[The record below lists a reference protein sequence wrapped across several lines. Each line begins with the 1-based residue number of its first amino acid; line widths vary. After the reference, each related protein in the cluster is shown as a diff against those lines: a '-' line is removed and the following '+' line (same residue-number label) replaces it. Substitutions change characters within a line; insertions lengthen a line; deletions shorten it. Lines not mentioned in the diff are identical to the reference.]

1 MSIIDEIKSYFGC
14 GSSGKALAHYG
25 TPRHSGRYPWGSGEN
40 PFQHSGDFLSR
51 IDELKKSGMTE
62 TEIAHELGLS
72 TTQYRVQK
80 QLASHER
87 RQLEVDRAKSL
98 RADGKSLNEI
108 AKIMGY
114 NNDSSIRSLLND
126 NTAERAN
133 RAQKAAD
140 VLKKELQKKG
150 MIDVGAGAER
160 EIGISENTM
169 KEALYIL
176 EREGYN
182 VYGVGIPQVTNAH
195 QQSNTKVL
203 CNPEIEYRDVYQ
215 NMGDVQSLGNYHSTD
230 GGATFNE
237 LKKPTS
243 IDSKRIS
250 ICYGDEGG
258 LNKDGVIEI
267 RRGVPDLDLGNS
279 HYAQVRILVDGTH
292 YLKGMAMYS
301 DDIPDGVDIV
311 FNTNK
316 KSGTD
321 KMNVLKP
328 IKDDPENPF
337 GALIKANGQSEYIDP
352 KDGTKKLSAINKLKE
367 EGDWDTMSRNLSQQF
382 LSKQPLSMIKKQLDL
397 TYADR
402 EAEYSEI
409 KSLTNP
415 TVKKKMLMD
424 FANDCDAAAVH
435 LQAAALPRQN
445 TQVILPISAMKETE
459 VYAPNYKNG
468 EQVALIRFPHGG
480 TFEIPVL
487 TVNNK
492 NPSAKRILGN
502 VVDAVGINAKVAER
516 LSGADFDGDQVT
528 VIPVNNKVRI
538 KSTPPLKDLEGFD
551 PKTQYAY
558 HEGMKV
564 MTKSETQKQMGIV
577 SNLITD
583 MTLRGAPEKD
593 IAKAVKHSMV
603 VIDAEKHKLDYKQ
616 SEKDN
621 DIALLKKTYQRHQ
634 TIDGDTKE
642 SGASTLLSRRK
653 QETQVPERQGSGRI
667 NQKGKSWY
675 DSSKPEGAILYKESG
690 RTYVDPK
697 TGKTKQAMTNV
708 SLMSVID
715 DAHKLSSGHPKE
727 NAYADYAN
735 KMKAMANDARKEAVY
750 TGRLATNASARR
762 TYQSEVDSLNAKLNL
777 AALNAPRE
785 RRAQVLAN
793 SEVKAK
799 KQANPELEKDKK
811 ALKKVKQIA
820 INKAR
825 IAVGASG
832 KGTRIN
838 ITDKEWEAI
847 QSGAVS
853 DSKLTKILR
862 YADQD
867 VIRQKATPKSNGA
880 LSSAQVSRIKALAA
894 SGYTNAEIAEVLGK
908 STSTVSKYLNS

>member
-114 NNDSSIRSLLND
+114 QYDSSVRSLLND

-140 VLKKELQKKG
+140 ILKKELKKKS

-243 IDSKRIS
+243 IDSRRIS

-621 DIALLKKTYQRHQ
+621 DIALLKKTYQHHQ
-634 TIDGDTKE
+634 NMDGELKE

-653 QETQVPERQGSGRI
+653 QETQVPERKGSGRI

-675 DSSKPEGAILYKESG
+675 DPTKPEGTILYKESG

-708 SLMSVID
+708 SLMSVTD

-750 TGRLATNASARR
+750 TGRLATNANAKRI
-762 TYQSEVDSLNAKLNL
+762 YQSEVDSLNAKLNL

>member
-382 LSKQPLSMIKKQLDL
+382 LSKQPLSLIKKQLDL

-502 VVDAVGINAKVAER
+502 VTDAVGINAKVAER
-516 LSGADFDGDQVT
+516 LSGADFDGDQVV
-528 VIPVNNKVRI
+528 VIPTNNKVRI

-642 SGASTLLSRRK
+642 SGASTLLSQRK

-675 DSSKPEGAILYKESG
+675 DPSKPEGAILYKESG

-762 TYQSEVDSLNAKLNL
+762 TYQSEVDSLNAKLNI

-799 KQANPELEKDKK
+799 KQSNPELEKDKK

-832 KGTRIN
+832 KDTRIN

>member
-140 VLKKELQKKG
+140 VLKKELDKKR

-621 DIALLKKTYQRHQ
+621 DIALLKKTYQRYQ
-634 TIDGDTKE
+634 NMDGELKE

-653 QETQVPERQGSGRI
+653 QETQVPERKGSGRI

-675 DSSKPEGAILYKESG
+675 DPTKPEGTILYKESG

-708 SLMSVID
+708 SLMSVTD

-750 TGRLATNASARR
+750 TGRLATNANAKRI
-762 TYQSEVDSLNAKLNL
+762 YQSEVDSLNAKLNL

-880 LSSAQVSRIKALAA
+880 LSSAQVSRIKALAS
-894 SGYTNAEIAEVLGK
+894 SGYTNAEIAEALGK

>member
-114 NNDSSIRSLLND
+114 QYDSSVRSLLND

-140 VLKKELQKKG
+140 ILKKELKKKS

-176 EREGYN
+176 EREGSN

-243 IDSKRIS
+243 IDSRRIS

-675 DSSKPEGAILYKESG
+675 DPSKPEGAILYKESG

-750 TGRLATNASARR
+750 TGRLATNANAKRI
-762 TYQSEVDSLNAKLNL
+762 YQSEVDSLNAKLNL

>member
-230 GGATFNE
+230 GGVTFNE

-382 LSKQPLSMIKKQLDL
+382 LSKQPLSLIKKQLDL

-445 TQVILPISAMKETE
+445 TQVILPIS
-459 VYAPNYKNG
+459 
-468 EQVALIRFPHGG
+468 Q
-480 TFEIPVL
+480 
-487 TVNNK
+487 
-492 NPSAKRILGN
+492 
-502 VVDAVGINAKVAER
+502 
-516 LSGADFDGDQVT
+516 
-528 VIPVNNKVRI
+528 
-538 KSTPPLKDLEGFD
+538 
-551 PKTQYAY
+551 
-558 HEGMKV
+558 
-564 MTKSETQKQMGIV
+564 
-577 SNLITD
+577 
-583 MTLRGAPEKD
+583 
-593 IAKAVKHSMV
+593 
-603 VIDAEKHKLDYKQ
+603 
-616 SEKDN
+616 
-621 DIALLKKTYQRHQ
+621 
-634 TIDGDTKE
+634 
-642 SGASTLLSRRK
+642 
-653 QETQVPERQGSGRI
+653 
-667 NQKGKSWY
+667 
-675 DSSKPEGAILYKESG
+675 
-690 RTYVDPK
+690 
-697 TGKTKQAMTNV
+697 
-708 SLMSVID
+708 
-715 DAHKLSSGHPKE
+715 
-727 NAYADYAN
+727 
-735 KMKAMANDARKEAVY
+735 
-750 TGRLATNASARR
+750 
-762 TYQSEVDSLNAKLNL
+762 
-777 AALNAPRE
+777 
-785 RRAQVLAN
+785 
-793 SEVKAK
+793 
-799 KQANPELEKDKK
+799 
-811 ALKKVKQIA
+811 
-820 INKAR
+820 
-825 IAVGASG
+825 
-832 KGTRIN
+832 
-838 ITDKEWEAI
+838 
-847 QSGAVS
+847 
-853 DSKLTKILR
+853 
-862 YADQD
+862 
-867 VIRQKATPKSNGA
+867 
-880 LSSAQVSRIKALAA
+880 
-894 SGYTNAEIAEVLGK
+894 
-908 STSTVSKYLNS
+908 

>member
-114 NNDSSIRSLLND
+114 QYDSSVRSLLND

-140 VLKKELQKKG
+140 ILKKELKKKR

-230 GGATFNE
+230 GGVTFNE

-382 LSKQPLSMIKKQLDL
+382 LSKQPLSLIKKQLDL

-538 KSTPPLKDLEGFD
+538 KSTPPLKDLESFD

-675 DSSKPEGAILYKESG
+675 DPSKPEGAILYKESG

-762 TYQSEVDSLNAKLNL
+762 TYQSEVDSLNAKLNI

-799 KQANPELEKDKK
+799 KQSNPELEKDKK

-832 KGTRIN
+832 KDTRIN

>member
-243 IDSKRIS
+243 IDSRRIS

-538 KSTPPLKDLEGFD
+538 KSTPPLKDLEEFD

-675 DSSKPEGAILYKESG
+675 DPSKPEGAILYKESG

-750 TGRLATNASARR
+750 TGRLATNANAKRI
-762 TYQSEVDSLNAKLNL
+762 YQSEVDSLNAKLNL

>member
-114 NNDSSIRSLLND
+114 QYDSSVRSLLND

-140 VLKKELQKKG
+140 ILKKELKKKSV
-150 MIDVGAGAER
+150 IDVGAGAER

-243 IDSKRIS
+243 IDSRRIS

-564 MTKSETQKQMGIV
+564 MTKSEPQKQMGIV

-675 DSSKPEGAILYKESG
+675 DPSKPEGAILYKESG

-750 TGRLATNASARR
+750 TGRLATNANAKRI
-762 TYQSEVDSLNAKLNL
+762 YQSEVDSLNAKLNL

>member
-98 RADGKSLNEI
+98 RADGKSINEI

-114 NNDSSIRSLLND
+114 QYDSSVRSLLND

-140 VLKKELQKKG
+140 ILKKELKKKS

-243 IDSKRIS
+243 IDSRRIS

-675 DSSKPEGAILYKESG
+675 DPSKPEGAILYKESG

-750 TGRLATNASARR
+750 TGRLATNANAKRI
-762 TYQSEVDSLNAKLNL
+762 YQSEVDSLNAKLNL

>member
-230 GGATFNE
+230 GGVTFNE

-382 LSKQPLSMIKKQLDL
+382 LSKQPLSLIKKQLDL

-502 VVDAVGINAKVAER
+502 VTDAVGINAKVAER
-516 LSGADFDGDQVT
+516 LSGADFDGDQVV
-528 VIPVNNKVRI
+528 VIPTNNKVRI

-583 MTLRGAPEKD
+583 MTLRG
-593 IAKAVKHSMV
+593 
-603 VIDAEKHKLDYKQ
+603 
-616 SEKDN
+616 
-621 DIALLKKTYQRHQ
+621 
-634 TIDGDTKE
+634 
-642 SGASTLLSRRK
+642 
-653 QETQVPERQGSGRI
+653 
-667 NQKGKSWY
+667 
-675 DSSKPEGAILYKESG
+675 
-690 RTYVDPK
+690 
-697 TGKTKQAMTNV
+697 
-708 SLMSVID
+708 
-715 DAHKLSSGHPKE
+715 
-727 NAYADYAN
+727 
-735 KMKAMANDARKEAVY
+735 
-750 TGRLATNASARR
+750 
-762 TYQSEVDSLNAKLNL
+762 
-777 AALNAPRE
+777 
-785 RRAQVLAN
+785 
-793 SEVKAK
+793 
-799 KQANPELEKDKK
+799 
-811 ALKKVKQIA
+811 
-820 INKAR
+820 
-825 IAVGASG
+825 
-832 KGTRIN
+832 GT
-838 ITDKEWEAI
+838 
-847 QSGAVS
+847 
-853 DSKLTKILR
+853 
-862 YADQD
+862 
-867 VIRQKATPKSNGA
+867 
-880 LSSAQVSRIKALAA
+880 
-894 SGYTNAEIAEVLGK
+894 
-908 STSTVSKYLNS
+908 

>member
-230 GGATFNE
+230 GGVTFNE

-382 LSKQPLSMIKKQLDL
+382 LSKQPLSLIKKQLDL

-502 VVDAVGINAKVAER
+502 VTDAVGINAKVAER
-516 LSGADFDGDQVT
+516 LSGADFDGDQVV
-528 VIPVNNKVRI
+528 VIPTNNKVRI

-621 DIALLKKTYQRHQ
+621 DIALLKKTYHQ
-634 TIDGDTKE
+634 NMDGEVKE

-653 QETQVPERQGSGRI
+653 QETQVPERKGSGRI

-675 DSSKPEGAILYKESG
+675 DPTKPEGTILYKESG

-750 TGRLATNASARR
+750 TGRLATNANAKRI
-762 TYQSEVDSLNAKLNL
+762 YQSEVDSLNAKLNL

>member
-230 GGATFNE
+230 GGVTFNE

-352 KDGTKKLSAINKLKE
+352 KDGTKKLSVINKLKE

-382 LSKQPLSMIKKQLDL
+382 LSKQPLSLIKKQLDL

-502 VVDAVGINAKVAER
+502 VTDAVGINAKVAER
-516 LSGADFDGDQVT
+516 LSGADFDGDQVV
-528 VIPVNNKVRI
+528 VIPTNNKVRI
-538 KSTPPLKDLEGFD
+538 KSTP
-551 PKTQYAY
+551 Q
-558 HEGMKV
+558 HM
-564 MTKSETQKQMGIV
+564 V
-577 SNLITD
+577 SAFL
-583 MTLRGAPEKD
+583 
-593 IAKAVKHSMV
+593 
-603 VIDAEKHKLDYKQ
+603 
-616 SEKDN
+616 
-621 DIALLKKTYQRHQ
+621 
-634 TIDGDTKE
+634 
-642 SGASTLLSRRK
+642 
-653 QETQVPERQGSGRI
+653 
-667 NQKGKSWY
+667 
-675 DSSKPEGAILYKESG
+675 
-690 RTYVDPK
+690 
-697 TGKTKQAMTNV
+697 
-708 SLMSVID
+708 
-715 DAHKLSSGHPKE
+715 
-727 NAYADYAN
+727 
-735 KMKAMANDARKEAVY
+735 
-750 TGRLATNASARR
+750 
-762 TYQSEVDSLNAKLNL
+762 
-777 AALNAPRE
+777 
-785 RRAQVLAN
+785 
-793 SEVKAK
+793 
-799 KQANPELEKDKK
+799 
-811 ALKKVKQIA
+811 
-820 INKAR
+820 
-825 IAVGASG
+825 
-832 KGTRIN
+832 
-838 ITDKEWEAI
+838 
-847 QSGAVS
+847 
-853 DSKLTKILR
+853 
-862 YADQD
+862 
-867 VIRQKATPKSNGA
+867 
-880 LSSAQVSRIKALAA
+880 
-894 SGYTNAEIAEVLGK
+894 
-908 STSTVSKYLNS
+908 

>member
-1 MSIIDEIKSYFGC
+1 MLK
-14 GSSGKALAHYG
+14 
-25 TPRHSGRYPWGSGEN
+25 
-40 PFQHSGDFLSR
+40 LSR
-51 IDELKKSGMTE
+51 IK
-62 TEIAHELGLS
+62 
-72 TTQYRVQK
+72 TT
-80 QLASHER
+80 
-87 RQLEVDRAKSL
+87 
-98 RADGKSLNEI
+98 
-108 AKIMGY
+108 
-114 NNDSSIRSLLND
+114 
-126 NTAERAN
+126 
-133 RAQKAAD
+133 
-140 VLKKELQKKG
+140 
-150 MIDVGAGAER
+150 
-160 EIGISENTM
+160 
-169 KEALYIL
+169 
-176 EREGYN
+176 
-182 VYGVGIPQVTNAH
+182 
-195 QQSNTKVL
+195 
-203 CNPEIEYRDVYQ
+203 
-215 NMGDVQSLGNYHSTD
+215 
-230 GGATFNE
+230 TFNE

-480 TFEIPVL
+480 TFEIPVV

-492 NPSAKRILGN
+492 NQSAKRILGN

-593 IAKAVKHSMV
+593 IAKAVKHSMAV
-603 VIDAEKHKLDYKQ
+603 ENIEAICANWVNTPVHTSLKANLKKIAADNNPWLNYYICFSPAESIADTDCPVFVLYG
-616 SEKDN
+616 EKDIQVRPELN
-621 DIALLKKTYQRHQ
+621 MPQMQRVAPKATVKLYPKLNHLFQHAHTGAVQEYGTIEQ
-634 TIDGDTKE
+634 TI
-642 SGASTLLSRRK
+642 S
-653 QETQVPERQGSGRI
+653 P
-667 NQKGKSWY
+667 
-675 DSSKPEGAILYKESG
+675 
-690 RTYVDPK
+690 
-697 TGKTKQAMTNV
+697 
-708 SLMSVID
+708 
-715 DAHKLSSGHPKE
+715 
-727 NAYADYAN
+727 
-735 KMKAMANDARKEAVY
+735 
-750 TGRLATNASARR
+750 
-762 TYQSEVDSLNAKLNL
+762 
-777 AALNAPRE
+777 
-785 RRAQVLAN
+785 
-793 SEVKAK
+793 
-799 KQANPELEKDKK
+799 
-811 ALKKVKQIA
+811 
-820 INKAR
+820 
-825 IAVGASG
+825 
-832 KGTRIN
+832 
-838 ITDKEWEAI
+838 
-847 QSGAVS
+847 
-853 DSKLTKILR
+853 
-862 YADQD
+862 
-867 VIRQKATPKSNGA
+867 
-880 LSSAQVSRIKALAA
+880 
-894 SGYTNAEIAEVLGK
+894 EVLQDIVDFISFK
-908 STSTVSKYLNS
+908 PH

>member
-126 NTAERAN
+126 NAAERAN

-230 GGATFNE
+230 GGVTFNE

-382 LSKQPLSMIKKQLDL
+382 LSKQPLSLIKKQLDL

-502 VVDAVGINAKVAER
+502 VTDAVGINAKVAER
-516 LSGADFDGDQVT
+516 LSGADFDGDQVV
-528 VIPVNNKVRI
+528 VIPTNNKVRI

-621 DIALLKKTYQRHQ
+621 DIA
-634 TIDGDTKE
+634 
-642 SGASTLLSRRK
+642 
-653 QETQVPERQGSGRI
+653 
-667 NQKGKSWY
+667 
-675 DSSKPEGAILYKESG
+675 
-690 RTYVDPK
+690 
-697 TGKTKQAMTNV
+697 
-708 SLMSVID
+708 
-715 DAHKLSSGHPKE
+715 
-727 NAYADYAN
+727 
-735 KMKAMANDARKEAVY
+735 
-750 TGRLATNASARR
+750 
-762 TYQSEVDSLNAKLNL
+762 
-777 AALNAPRE
+777 
-785 RRAQVLAN
+785 
-793 SEVKAK
+793 
-799 KQANPELEKDKK
+799 
-811 ALKKVKQIA
+811 
-820 INKAR
+820 
-825 IAVGASG
+825 
-832 KGTRIN
+832 
-838 ITDKEWEAI
+838 
-847 QSGAVS
+847 
-853 DSKLTKILR
+853 
-862 YADQD
+862 
-867 VIRQKATPKSNGA
+867 
-880 LSSAQVSRIKALAA
+880 
-894 SGYTNAEIAEVLGK
+894 
-908 STSTVSKYLNS
+908 

>member
-1 MSIIDEIKSYFGC
+1 MSIVDEIKSYFGC
-14 GSSGKALAHYG
+14 GSSGKELAHYG

-51 IDELKKSGMTE
+51 IAELKKSGMTE

-114 NNDSSIRSLLND
+114 QYDSSVRSLLND

-140 VLKKELQKKG
+140 ILKKELKKKS

-243 IDSKRIS
+243 IDSRRIS

-621 DIALLKKTYQRHQ
+621 NIALLKKTYQRHQ

-675 DSSKPEGAILYKESG
+675 DPSKPEGAILYKESG

-762 TYQSEVDSLNAKLNL
+762 TYQSEVDSLNAKLNI

-799 KQANPELEKDKK
+799 KQSNPELEKDKK

-832 KGTRIN
+832 KDTRIN

>member
-1 MSIIDEIKSYFGC
+1 MSIVDEIKSYFGC
-14 GSSGKALAHYG
+14 GSSGKELAHYG

-51 IDELKKSGMTE
+51 IAELKKSGMTE

-114 NNDSSIRSLLND
+114 QYDSSVRSLLND

-140 VLKKELQKKG
+140 ILKKELKKKS

-243 IDSKRIS
+243 IDSRRIS

-667 NQKGKSWY
+667 NQRGKSWY
-675 DSSKPEGAILYKESG
+675 DPSKPEGAILYKESG

-708 SLMSVID
+708 SLMSVTD

-750 TGRLATNASARR
+750 TGRLATNANAKRI
-762 TYQSEVDSLNAKLNL
+762 YQSEVDSLNAKLNL

>member
-1 MSIIDEIKSYFGC
+1 MYKRQIIDEIKSYFGC

-230 GGATFNE
+230 GGVTFNE

-382 LSKQPLSMIKKQLDL
+382 LSKQPLSLIKKQLDL

-502 VVDAVGINAKVAER
+502 VTDAVGINAKVAER
-516 LSGADFDGDQVT
+516 LSGADFDGDQVV
-528 VIPVNNKVRI
+528 VIPTNNKVRI

-577 SNLITD
+577 CLLYTS
-583 MTLRGAPEKD
+583 
-593 IAKAVKHSMV
+593 
-603 VIDAEKHKLDYKQ
+603 DA
-616 SEKDN
+616 
-621 DIALLKKTYQRHQ
+621 A
-634 TIDGDTKE
+634 
-642 SGASTLLSRRK
+642 
-653 QETQVPERQGSGRI
+653 
-667 NQKGKSWY
+667 
-675 DSSKPEGAILYKESG
+675 
-690 RTYVDPK
+690 
-697 TGKTKQAMTNV
+697 
-708 SLMSVID
+708 D
-715 DAHKLSSGHPKE
+715 D
-727 NAYADYAN
+727 
-735 KMKAMANDARKEAVY
+735 
-750 TGRLATNASARR
+750 
-762 TYQSEVDSLNAKLNL
+762 
-777 AALNAPRE
+777 
-785 RRAQVLAN
+785 
-793 SEVKAK
+793 
-799 KQANPELEKDKK
+799 
-811 ALKKVKQIA
+811 
-820 INKAR
+820 
-825 IAVGASG
+825 
-832 KGTRIN
+832 
-838 ITDKEWEAI
+838 
-847 QSGAVS
+847 
-853 DSKLTKILR
+853 
-862 YADQD
+862 
-867 VIRQKATPKSNGA
+867 
-880 LSSAQVSRIKALAA
+880 
-894 SGYTNAEIAEVLGK
+894 
-908 STSTVSKYLNS
+908 

>member
-230 GGATFNE
+230 GGVTFNE

-675 DSSKPEGAILYKESG
+675 DPSKPEGAILYKESG

-750 TGRLATNASARR
+750 TGRLATNANAKRI
-762 TYQSEVDSLNAKLNL
+762 YQSEVDSLNAKLNL

>member
-1 MSIIDEIKSYFGC
+1 MSIVDEIKSYFGC
-14 GSSGKALAHYG
+14 GSSGKELAHYG

-51 IDELKKSGMTE
+51 IAELKKSGMTE

-114 NNDSSIRSLLND
+114 QHDSSVRSLLND

-140 VLKKELQKKG
+140 ILKKELKKKS

-230 GGATFNE
+230 GGVTFNE

-243 IDSKRIS
+243 IDSRRIS

-634 TIDGDTKE
+634 TTDGDTKE

-675 DSSKPEGAILYKESG
+675 DPSKPEGAILYKESG

-708 SLMSVID
+708 SLMSVTD

-762 TYQSEVDSLNAKLNL
+762 TYQSEVDSLNAKLNI

-799 KQANPELEKDKK
+799 KQSNPELEKDKK

-832 KGTRIN
+832 KDTRIN

>member
-114 NNDSSIRSLLND
+114 QYDSSVRSLLND

-140 VLKKELQKKG
+140 ILKKELKKKS

-243 IDSKRIS
+243 IDSRRIS

-675 DSSKPEGAILYKESG
+675 DPSKPEGAILYKESG

-750 TGRLATNASARR
+750 TGRLATNANAKRI
-762 TYQSEVDSLNAKLNL
+762 YQSEVDSLNAKLNL

>member
-114 NNDSSIRSLLND
+114 QYDSSVRSLLND

-140 VLKKELQKKG
+140 ILKKELKKKS

-243 IDSKRIS
+243 IDSRRIS

-675 DSSKPEGAILYKESG
+675 DPSKPEGAILYKESG

-708 SLMSVID
+708 SLMSVTD

-750 TGRLATNASARR
+750 TGRLATNANAKRI
-762 TYQSEVDSLNAKLNL
+762 YQSEVDSLNAKLNL

>member
-114 NNDSSIRSLLND
+114 QYDSSVRSLLND

-140 VLKKELQKKG
+140 ILKKELKKKS

-230 GGATFNE
+230 GGVTFNE

-382 LSKQPLSMIKKQLDL
+382 LSKQPLSLIKKQLDL

-538 KSTPPLKDLEGFD
+538 KSTPPLKDLESFD

-675 DSSKPEGAILYKESG
+675 DPSKPEGAILYKESG

-750 TGRLATNASARR
+750 TGRLATNANAKRI
-762 TYQSEVDSLNAKLNL
+762 YQSEVDSLNAKLNL

>member
-1 MSIIDEIKSYFGC
+1 MSIVDEIKSYFGC

-51 IDELKKSGMTE
+51 IAELKKSGMTE

-114 NNDSSIRSLLND
+114 KNDSSVRSLLND

-140 VLKKELQKKG
+140 ILKKELKKKG

-203 CNPEIEYRDVYQ
+203 CNPEIAYRDVYQ

-230 GGATFNE
+230 GGVTFNE
-237 LKKPTS
+237 LKPPTS

-258 LNKDGVIEI
+258 LNKDGVIEL

-321 KMNVLKP
+321 KMKVLKP
-328 IKDDPENPF
+328 VKDDPENPF

-382 LSKQPLSMIKKQLDL
+382 LSKQPLSLIKKQLDL

-675 DSSKPEGAILYKESG
+675 DPSKPEGAILYKESG

-750 TGRLATNASARR
+750 TGRLATNASAKR
-762 TYQSEVDSLNAKLNL
+762 TYQSEVDSLNAKLNI

-799 KQANPELEKDKK
+799 KQSNPELEKDKK

-832 KGTRIN
+832 KDTRIN

-847 QSGAVS
+847 QSGAIS

-867 VIRQKATPKSNGA
+867 VIRQKATPKSNGT
-880 LSSAQVSRIKALAA
+880 LSAAQVSRIKALAA

>member
-230 GGATFNE
+230 GGVTFNE

-382 LSKQPLSMIKKQLDL
+382 LSKQPLSLIKKQLDL

-502 VVDAVGINAKVAER
+502 VTDAVGINAKVAER
-516 LSGADFDGDQVT
+516 LSGADFDGDQVV
-528 VIPVNNKVRI
+528 VIPTNNKVRI
-538 KSTPPLKDLEGFD
+538 KSTPPLKD
-551 PKTQYAY
+551 
-558 HEGMKV
+558 
-564 MTKSETQKQMGIV
+564 
-577 SNLITD
+577 
-583 MTLRGAPEKD
+583 
-593 IAKAVKHSMV
+593 
-603 VIDAEKHKLDYKQ
+603 
-616 SEKDN
+616 
-621 DIALLKKTYQRHQ
+621 
-634 TIDGDTKE
+634 
-642 SGASTLLSRRK
+642 
-653 QETQVPERQGSGRI
+653 
-667 NQKGKSWY
+667 
-675 DSSKPEGAILYKESG
+675 
-690 RTYVDPK
+690 
-697 TGKTKQAMTNV
+697 
-708 SLMSVID
+708 
-715 DAHKLSSGHPKE
+715 
-727 NAYADYAN
+727 
-735 KMKAMANDARKEAVY
+735 
-750 TGRLATNASARR
+750 
-762 TYQSEVDSLNAKLNL
+762 
-777 AALNAPRE
+777 
-785 RRAQVLAN
+785 
-793 SEVKAK
+793 
-799 KQANPELEKDKK
+799 
-811 ALKKVKQIA
+811 
-820 INKAR
+820 
-825 IAVGASG
+825 
-832 KGTRIN
+832 
-838 ITDKEWEAI
+838 
-847 QSGAVS
+847 
-853 DSKLTKILR
+853 
-862 YADQD
+862 
-867 VIRQKATPKSNGA
+867 
-880 LSSAQVSRIKALAA
+880 
-894 SGYTNAEIAEVLGK
+894 
-908 STSTVSKYLNS
+908 

>member
-1 MSIIDEIKSYFGC
+1 MSIVDEIKSYFGC
-14 GSSGKALAHYG
+14 GSSGKELAHYG

-51 IDELKKSGMTE
+51 IAELKKSGMTE

-114 NNDSSIRSLLND
+114 QYDSSVRSLLND

-140 VLKKELQKKG
+140 ILKKELKKKS

-243 IDSKRIS
+243 IDSRRIS

-675 DSSKPEGAILYKESG
+675 DPSKPEGAILYKESG

-715 DAHKLSSGHPKE
+715 DAYKLSSGHPKE

-750 TGRLATNASARR
+750 IGRLATNASARR
-762 TYQSEVDSLNAKLNL
+762 TYQSEVDSLNAKLNI

-799 KQANPELEKDKK
+799 KQSNPELEKDKK

-825 IAVGASG
+825 IAVGANG
-832 KGTRIN
+832 KDTRIN

>member
-14 GSSGKALAHYG
+14 GSSGKTLAHYG

-126 NTAERAN
+126 DTAERAN

-230 GGATFNE
+230 GGVTFNE

-292 YLKGMAMYS
+292 YLKGMAMFS

-382 LSKQPLSMIKKQLDL
+382 LSKQPLSLIKKQLDL

-502 VVDAVGINAKVAER
+502 VTDAVGINAKVAER
-516 LSGADFDGDQVT
+516 LSGADFDGDQVV
-528 VIPVNNKVRI
+528 VIPTNNKVRI

-621 DIALLKKTYQRHQ
+621 DIALLKKTYQHHQ
-634 TIDGDTKE
+634 NMDGELKE

-653 QETQVPERQGSGRI
+653 QETQVPERKGSGRI

-675 DSSKPEGAILYKESG
+675 DPTKPEGTILYKESG

-708 SLMSVID
+708 SLMSVTD

-750 TGRLATNASARR
+750 TGRLATNVNAKRI
-762 TYQSEVDSLNAKLNL
+762 YQSEVDSLNAKLNL

>member
-1 MSIIDEIKSYFGC
+1 MSIVDEIKSYFGC
-14 GSSGKALAHYG
+14 GSSGKELAHYG

-51 IDELKKSGMTE
+51 IAELKKSGMTE

-114 NNDSSIRSLLND
+114 QYDSSVRSLLND

-140 VLKKELQKKG
+140 ILKKELKKKS

-243 IDSKRIS
+243 IDSRRIS

-667 NQKGKSWY
+667 NQRGKSWY
-675 DSSKPEGAILYKESG
+675 DPSKPEGAILYKESG

-697 TGKTKQAMTNV
+697 TGMTKQAMTNV

-762 TYQSEVDSLNAKLNL
+762 TYQSEVDSLNAKLNI

-799 KQANPELEKDKK
+799 KQSNPELEKDKK

-832 KGTRIN
+832 KDTRIN

>member
-230 GGATFNE
+230 GGVTFNE

-382 LSKQPLSMIKKQLDL
+382 LSKQPLSLIKKQLDL

-502 VVDAVGINAKVAER
+502 VTDAVGINAKVAER
-516 LSGADFDGDQVT
+516 LSGADFDGDQVV
-528 VIPVNNKVRI
+528 VIPTNNKVRI
-538 KSTPPLKDLEGFD
+538 KST
-551 PKTQYAY
+551 
-558 HEGMKV
+558 
-564 MTKSETQKQMGIV
+564 
-577 SNLITD
+577 
-583 MTLRGAPEKD
+583 LRK
-593 IAKAVKHSMV
+593 
-603 VIDAEKHKLDYKQ
+603 
-616 SEKDN
+616 
-621 DIALLKKTYQRHQ
+621 R
-634 TIDGDTKE
+634 
-642 SGASTLLSRRK
+642 
-653 QETQVPERQGSGRI
+653 
-667 NQKGKSWY
+667 
-675 DSSKPEGAILYKESG
+675 
-690 RTYVDPK
+690 
-697 TGKTKQAMTNV
+697 
-708 SLMSVID
+708 
-715 DAHKLSSGHPKE
+715 
-727 NAYADYAN
+727 
-735 KMKAMANDARKEAVY
+735 
-750 TGRLATNASARR
+750 
-762 TYQSEVDSLNAKLNL
+762 
-777 AALNAPRE
+777 
-785 RRAQVLAN
+785 
-793 SEVKAK
+793 
-799 KQANPELEKDKK
+799 
-811 ALKKVKQIA
+811 
-820 INKAR
+820 
-825 IAVGASG
+825 
-832 KGTRIN
+832 
-838 ITDKEWEAI
+838 
-847 QSGAVS
+847 
-853 DSKLTKILR
+853 
-862 YADQD
+862 
-867 VIRQKATPKSNGA
+867 
-880 LSSAQVSRIKALAA
+880 
-894 SGYTNAEIAEVLGK
+894 
-908 STSTVSKYLNS
+908 

>member
-382 LSKQPLSMIKKQLDL
+382 LSKQPLSLIKKQLDL

-502 VVDAVGINAKVAER
+502 VTDAVGINAKVAER
-516 LSGADFDGDQVT
+516 LSGADFDGDQVV
-528 VIPVNNKVRI
+528 VIPTNNKVRI

-621 DIALLKKTYQRHQ
+621 DIALLKKNYQRHQ
-634 TIDGDTKE
+634 NMDGEVKE

-653 QETQVPERQGSGRI
+653 QETQVPERKGSGRI

-675 DSSKPEGAILYKESG
+675 DPTKPEGAILYKESG

-750 TGRLATNASARR
+750 TGRLATNANAKRI
-762 TYQSEVDSLNAKLNL
+762 YQSEVDSLNAKLNL

-825 IAVGASG
+825 SAVGASG

>member
-140 VLKKELQKKG
+140 VLKKELDKKR

-675 DSSKPEGAILYKESG
+675 DSTKPEGAILYKESG

-762 TYQSEVDSLNAKLNL
+762 TYQSEVDSLNAKLNI

>member
-230 GGATFNE
+230 GGVTFNE

-382 LSKQPLSMIKKQLDL
+382 LSKQPLSLIKKQLDL

-502 VVDAVGINAKVAER
+502 VTDAVGINAKVAER
-516 LSGADFDGDQVT
+516 LSGADFDGDQVV
-528 VIPVNNKVRI
+528 VIPTNNKVRI

-675 DSSKPEGAILYKESG
+675 DPSKPEGAILYKESG

-762 TYQSEVDSLNAKLNL
+762 TYQSEVDSLNAKLNI

-799 KQANPELEKDKK
+799 KQSNPELEKDKK

-832 KGTRIN
+832 KDTRIN

>member
-140 VLKKELQKKG
+140 VLKKELDKKR

-762 TYQSEVDSLNAKLNL
+762 TYQSEVDSLNAKLNI